1 VLLQLPVP
9 LVALVV
15 VAGELPMVLLDEVGA
30 VVDWWE

>member
-1 VLLQLPVP
+1 VLLQLLGP

-30 VVDWWE
+30 VVEWWE